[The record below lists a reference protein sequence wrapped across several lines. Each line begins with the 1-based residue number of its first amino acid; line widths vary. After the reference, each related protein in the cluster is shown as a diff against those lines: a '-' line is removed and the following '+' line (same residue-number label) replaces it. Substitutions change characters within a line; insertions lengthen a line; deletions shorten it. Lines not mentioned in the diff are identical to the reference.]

1 MFRLELCFLDDV
13 QSGQGAAN
21 RAIGDQQKTMGAMTR
36 LGGFGHG
43 AKGVVFPI
51 YQGWGDNIIAQI
63 VGDMDSSVNSFHD
76 SQSYSIPHFIAIYIL
91 DTLIITLFPPTYD
104 LGGAIGYLTI
114 QH

>member
-1 MFRLELCFLDDV
+1 
-13 QSGQGAAN
+13 
-21 RAIGDQQKTMGAMTR
+21 
-36 LGGFGHG
+36 
-43 AKGVVFPI
+43 
-51 YQGWGDNIIAQI
+51 
-63 VGDMDSSVNSFHD
+63 MDSSVNSFHD